1 MMKTN
6 EEFIL
11 EPLCEG
17 QKFDETCWIAVDSQS
32 NKQTKVIFYSA
43 SHDEEETF
51 SSLKEFAKFVFEDNF
66 NITKNADV
74 EVDLNDTKC
83 TKYGCIIKEVDELD
97 EDNRKNR
104 KVLEASAQII
114 DVYKPTS
121 IDKVAELVA
130 LAKKDLTAL
139 EKNSMELYQDNGTYK
154 KSPDA
159 YYGVS
164 RFD

>member
-1 MMKTN
+1 METN
-6 EEFIL
+6 NEFIL

-17 QKFDETCWIAVDSQS
+17 QQFDETCWIAVDSQS

-43 SHDEEETF
+43 VHDEEETF
-51 SSLKEFAKFVFEDNF
+51 SSLKEFAKFIFEDNF
-66 NITKNADV
+66 NMTKKADV
-74 EVDLNDTKC
+74 ETDLNDNKC

-97 EDNRKNR
+97 EENHKNK

-121 IDKVAELVA
+121 IDKITELVA
-130 LAKKDLTAL
+130 LAKKDLKAL
-139 EKNSMELYQDNGTYK
+139 EKNSMELYQDAGTYK

-159 YYGVS
+159 YFGIS
-164 RFD
+164 KFD